1 MLYYVMPF
9 VEGESLRERLAREH
23 RLPLTDSLAIA
34 REVADA
40 LAHAQSQNVVHR
52 DVKPANILLTGGHAL
67 LADFGVAKAVAGV
80 AGQEVLTD
88 SGLQPGTAAYASP
101 EQAAGSRE
109 VDHRSDIYSL
119 GCVLTEMLGAQS
131 GGIPDWVGRAL
142 ARATAHNPADR
153 FASAAEFRLALAE
166 PAPEPRRRLAWMA
179 AGAVALTL
187 VAAAA
192 FLPSRT
198 ARADPRKV
206 VVARFENRTGDSA
219 LAPVG
224 DIATDYMA
232 RGLAATRLMHDV
244 FDLRVS
250 ALEAGERAQPG
261 PAAARELA
269 NRVGAGTVLW
279 GSYYVQEDSL
289 RLEAQLIDAPTG
301 KTLLSLEPA
310 VGSLGEKTR
319 AVEVLR
325 QRVMAGFATLVGANF
340 ESWTAAS
347 VPPTYEAY
355 REMLEGDAAR
365 LSFGWKEAA
374 AHYQRA
380 ATLDSSYSGAHTAR
394 ALVLSLDRNCEAV
407 DSIARGLAGRTVLL
421 PLIDRGQ
428 LDYAIA
434 RCRNDGEAALAASRV
449 VLMAEPRSVSFAVLG
464 AVAALEELHPRQALE
479 VLRLHDPERA
489 RIKQPALGMYLDWLT
504 MTYHML
510 GDYRRQLEAARSDLR
525 SAPNAQEETVAL
537 AGLGRAAEAER
548 RAVRYL
554 AKRYDSEELW
564 SPQTAECV
572 ALELRAHGHPD
583 ASRRVME
590 RVDAWF
596 ELGAR
601 SAMRPWTCFPACGT
615 SSARPTTWAD
625 GTRPA
630 PLIRSCWPGTA
641 PVSRPTRR
649 SARWQY
655 GRGIKPRPGAWTS
668 GSRGRRGTPGPPRRG
683 HGSPPSGAIGR
694 AP

>member
-1 MLYYVMPF
+1 MAPLSDPAGRITAALGRRYAIERELGRGGMGTVYLALDRKHDRRVAIKVLPPEVAAALGSERFLREIRIAARLSHPHILPLHDSGEAAGMLYYVMPF

-40 LAHAQSQNVVHR
+40 LAHAHSQNVVHR
-52 DVKPANILLTGGHAL
+52 DVKPANILLAGGHAL

-187 VAAAA
+187 VAAAAA

-525 SAPNAQEETVAL
+525 SAPNARRKRSPSPGS
-537 AGLGRAAEAER
+537 AGR
-548 RAVRYL
+548 
-554 AKRYDSEELW
+554 
-564 SPQTAECV
+564 
-572 ALELRAHGHPD
+572 LRPNG
-583 ASRRVME
+583 
-590 RVDAWF
+590 
-596 ELGAR
+596 
-601 SAMRPWTCFPACGT
+601 
-615 SSARPTTWAD
+615 
-625 GTRPA
+625 
-630 PLIRSCWPGTA
+630 
-641 PVSRPTRR
+641 RR
-649 SARWQY
+649 SATWPSATIVKSS
-655 GRGIKPRPGAWTS
+655 GRPRRPSASRSSSGPMATRTHPGA
-668 GSRGRRGTPGPPRRG
+668 
-683 HGSPPSGAIGR
+683 
-694 AP
+694 